1 MDFRVQIFIGGT
13 NFKICFLFLYN
24 RSCTS
29 FVTSY
34 IFVGFFQILAASV
47 VQCLNEMEKDGFKS
61 IAFPAFGTGKL
72 GYPYY
77 PVANTMCNVIHAYGK
92 KNPRTKIESVY
103 FFVYDKEELC
113 KNVRKK
119 NYTDSLKYLLIIMLI
134 FLCYLFFLTVFQ
146 FFH

>member
-119 NYTDSLKYLLIIMLI
+119 IIQTLQSISL
-134 FLCYLFFLTVFQ
+134 
-146 FFH
+146 

>member
-29 FVTSY
+29 FVNSY

-119 NYTDSLKYLLIIMLI
+119 IIQTL
-134 FLCYLFFLTVFQ
+134 
-146 FFH
+146 

>member
-47 VQCLNEMEKDGFKS
+47 VQCLNEMENDGFKS

-119 NYTDSLKYLLIIMLI
+119 IIQTL
-134 FLCYLFFLTVFQ
+134 
-146 FFH
+146 

>member
-1 MDFRVQIFIGGT
+1 MDFHVQIFIGGT

-119 NYTDSLKYLLIIMLI
+119 IIQTL
-134 FLCYLFFLTVFQ
+134 
-146 FFH
+146 

>member
-29 FVTSY
+29 VVNFLY
-34 IFVGFFQILAASV
+34 LCCFFFQILAASV
-47 VQCLNEMEKDGFKS
+47 VQCINEMEKDGFK
-61 IAFPAFGTGKL
+61 IPLGTGKL

-77 PVANTMCNVIHAYGK
+77 PVANTICNVIHAYGK
-92 KNPRTKIESVY
+92 KYPRTKIERVY

-119 NYTDSLKYLLIIMLI
+119 KLYRRLKVFPYYLVNFSLYLMFSSFCIS
-134 FLCYLFFLTVFQ
+134 TT
-146 FFH
+146 

>member
-119 NYTDSLKYLLIIMLI
+119 IIQTL
-134 FLCYLFFLTVFQ
+134 
-146 FFH
+146 